1 MVAQFQVGCAAA
13 GSRAWSLVSVL
24 EAIMEAFPFGIR
36 GFHSA
41 NGSEDINHQVAH
53 LLEQRR
59 IEQITVRAESNHA
72 SAGWLLLGARPH
84 ATPRRQPG
92 ECVPPEGLS
101 PALHFP
107 RPCHGPTDDTDTT
120 GRRRKRDRLQG
131 MMPPRRRSAHCRKHH
146 ALTKPGTTLDPL
158 VASADDGRETGAV
171 QRLNEA
177 RTALFQLINNTYQRT
192 A

>member
-59 IEQITVRAESNHA
+59 IEQITARAESNHA
-72 SAGWLLLGARPH
+72 SAGRHTTSPAGRMRAPRGAVAGPALPPSLSRPH
-84 ATPRRQPG
+84 
-92 ECVPPEGLS
+92 
-101 PALHFP
+101 
-107 RPCHGPTDDTDTT
+107 
-120 GRRRKRDRLQG
+120 
-131 MMPPRRRSAHCRKHH
+131 
-146 ALTKPGTTLDPL
+146 
-158 VASADDGRETGAV
+158 
-171 QRLNEA
+171 
-177 RTALFQLINNTYQRT
+177 
-192 A
+192 